1 MASGTATAGPWSWVL
16 HVLAA
21 AAGCCHSSIFV
32 SLCSACLKDCNIYLN
47 IFFCRRRMNRLHVAR
62 KAPDPIPTLSVEMV
76 SLVEATH
83 FDFGICG
90 FLCNSWSFHI
100 CMCLQIY
107 CLARKKNVYARIS
120 GQRSLSENHV
130 IYALSVQLPPK

>member
-107 CLARKKNVYARIS
+107 CLARKRTFMHGFRAKEAFPKITLFMRF
-120 GQRSLSENHV
+120 
-130 IYALSVQLPPK
+130 SVQLPPR